1 MADPTVLTQPEAT
14 RCPSCA
20 ATLRPDA
27 PWCTLCYADL
37 RPAPAPTP
45 TPAPAQAPAPT
56 QPSASTPAQAM
67 APALAPPPPVA
78 RLAPIPA
85 AYAALDLDPLTAPLD
100 ALTGRPAPVAS
111 WPCATCGAANDL
123 THSACAVCGAGF
135 LAGLREAE
143 GPLLELPVV
152 GDLGALSRAQR
163 LGLAA
168 GVVLAVIALVALLG
182 VLFS

>member
-1 MADPTVLTQPEAT
+1 MTDPTVLTQPEAT
-14 RCPSCA
+14 RCPACA

-27 PWCTLCYADL
+27 PWCTLCYTDL
-37 RPAPAPTP
+37 RPTPAPAPAPT
-45 TPAPAQAPAPT
+45 
-56 QPSASTPAQAM
+56 
-67 APALAPPPPVA
+67 LAPPRPAA
-78 RLAPIPA
+78 RLAQIPP
-85 AYAALDLDPLTAPLD
+85 AYAALDLDPLTAPLEALTAPLD
-100 ALTGRPAPVAS
+100 ALAEKPVAR

-123 THSACAVCGAGF
+123 THSACAGCGAGF

>member
-14 RCPSCA
+14 RCPACA

-37 RPAPAPTP
+37 RPAPAPAP
-45 TPAPAQAPAPT
+45 TPASAPAP
-56 QPSASTPAQAM
+56 
-67 APALAPPPPVA
+67 APALAPPPLPA
-78 RLAPIPA
+78 RLAPIPP
-85 AYAALDLDPLTAPLD
+85 AYADLDPLTAPLD
-100 ALTGRPAPVAS
+100 ALTEKPVAR

-123 THSACAVCGAGF
+123 THSACAGCGAGF

>member
-20 ATLRPDA
+20 AMLRPDA

-37 RPAPAPTP
+37 RPAPSPTSSP
-45 TPAPAQAPAPT
+45 E
-56 QPSASTPAQAM
+56 
-67 APALAPPPPVA
+67 PPPPA
-78 RLAPIPA
+78 TRLAPIPPV
-85 AYAALDLDPLTAPLD
+85 YAALDPLTAPLE
-100 ALTGRPAPVAS
+100 ALTEKPVAS
-111 WPCATCGAANDL
+111 WPCATCDAANDL
-123 THSACAVCGAGF
+123 TDSVCAACGAGF
-135 LAGLREAE
+135 LAGLKAAE

-152 GDLGALSRAQR
+152 GDLGAMSRGQR
-163 LGLAA
+163 LGLAG

>member
-1 MADPTVLTQPEAT
+1 MADPTVLTQPEVT
-14 RCPSCA
+14 RCPACA

-37 RPAPAPTP
+37 RPALA
-45 TPAPAQAPAPT
+45 PAPAP
-56 QPSASTPAQAM
+56 
-67 APALAPPPPVA
+67 APALAPPPLPA
-78 RLAPIPA
+78 RLAPIPP

-100 ALTGRPAPVAS
+100 ALAEKPVS
-111 WPCATCGAANDL
+111 RWPCATCGAANDL
-123 THSACAVCGAGF
+123 THSACAGCGAGF

>member
-1 MADPTVLTQPEAT
+1 MADPTVLAQPEAT
-14 RCPSCA
+14 RCPACG

-37 RPAPAPTP
+37 RPPP
-45 TPAPAQAPAPT
+45 
-56 QPSASTPAQAM
+56 
-67 APALAPPPPVA
+67 APPPPPPA
-78 RLAPIPA
+78 RLAPIPP
-85 AYAALDLDPLTAPLD
+85 AYADLDPLTAPLD
-100 ALTGRPAPVAS
+100 ALTEKPVAR

-123 THSACAVCGAGF
+123 THSACAGCGAGF

>member
-14 RCPSCA
+14 RCPACA

-37 RPAPAPTP
+37 RPAPAPAP
-45 TPAPAQAPAPT
+45 VPAPAP
-56 QPSASTPAQAM
+56 
-67 APALAPPPPVA
+67 APALAPAPA

-85 AYAALDLDPLTAPLD
+85 AYADLDLDPLTAPLD
-100 ALTGRPAPVAS
+100 PLTAPRDALAEKPVAR

-123 THSACAVCGAGF
+123 THSACAGCGAGF

-143 GPLLELPVV
+143 GPLLERPVI

>member
-1 MADPTVLTQPEAT
+1 MADPTVLTQPEVT
-14 RCPSCA
+14 RCPACA

-37 RPAPAPTP
+37 RPAPALA
-45 TPAPAQAPAPT
+45 PAPAP
-56 QPSASTPAQAM
+56 
-67 APALAPPPPVA
+67 APALAPTQLPA

-85 AYAALDLDPLTAPLD
+85 AYADLDLDPLTAPLD

-123 THSACAVCGAGF
+123 THSACAGCGAGF

-168 GVVLAVIALVALLG
+168 GVVLVVMALVALLG